1 MSGGRLTE
9 FDAIRKQSIYGGGTM
24 TEKECALIDHQNILV
39 ATDGSIYSE
48 RALDQG
54 IKLTQACNSK
64 LYIIH
69 AIDLNPEYLA
79 ISPKLEEK
87 METDGVDLLK
97 KAKQK
102 AVGAGIRCE
111 TIFTK
116 SDPPYKAIVN
126 TAKEK
131 KVNLIVMGSHGRN
144 AITRLLMGSVTRLV
158 IGHAPCAV
166 LVVPK

>member
-1 MSGGRLTE
+1 
-9 FDAIRKQSIYGGGTM
+9 M
-24 TEKECALIDHQNILV
+24 TEKECGLIKHQNILI

-54 IKLTQACNSK
+54 ITLAQSCNSK

-79 ISPKLEEK
+79 LSPKLEEK
-87 METDGVDLLK
+87 MENDGVDLLE
-97 KAKQK
+97 KAKKK

-116 SDPPYKAIVN
+116 SEPPYKAIVT
-126 TAKEK
+126 TAKDKEID
-131 KVNLIVMGSHGRN
+131 LIVMGSHGRN
-144 AITRLLMGSVTRLV
+144 AISRLMMGSVTRLV